1 MTIRFFSRY
10 WRGVIMVLLLEPI
23 ALAMGATPIS
33 LEPPESGGY
42 ILDHA
47 RLITDKGEREIHALA
62 DAFHTEQNIPLVVIT
77 IDSMDDHSRFRYDI
91 ETFARKLFNQWG
103 RDPQFALRD
112 SWRRGVMLLVSKNDR
127 KARIELGFDWA
138 GRYNVQCQRIMD
150 QLIVPEFR
158 EKRYST
164 GVLQGVIGVRAMSRG
179 KELPKWSSEDIRAV
193 LGIGALLGGLS
204 LLILIGHMIESR
216 LPSGQCG
223 RYQRDHDYGSSSY
236 GGGSSSGSD
245 YGGGGGAT
253 GSW

>member
-1 MTIRFFSRY
+1 MTKGFFSLS
-10 WRGVIMVLLLEPI
+10 WRGLLLVILLEPI

-33 LEPPESGGY
+33 LEPPESGVY

-62 DAFHTEQNIPLVVIT
+62 EVFLTQQNIPLVVVT

-91 ETFARKLFNQWG
+91 ETFAYKVFNQWG
-103 RDPQFALRD
+103 RDARFEFKDR
-112 SWRRGVMLLVSKNDR
+112 WRRGVLLLVSKNDR

-150 QLIVPEFR
+150 QLIIPEFR

-164 GVLQGVIGVRAMSRG
+164 GILQGVVGLKAMSRG
-179 KELPKWSSEDIRAV
+179 KELPKWSPEDIKGLLV
-193 LGIGALLGGLS
+193 FGALLGGLG
-204 LLILIGHMIESR
+204 LLALLGHITEGR
-216 LPSGQCG
+216 LPSGRRR

-245 YGGGGGAT
+245 YGGGGGAA